1 MRSGVSD
8 ADPAGNANPGA
19 DSNSTPSATGARAAP
34 DAAAEVF
41 SGAADIECDA
51 LVLGAGPGGYSA
63 AFRAADLGLNVV
75 LVERYATLGG
85 VCLNVGRSEE
95 HTSELPS
102 LMRISYAVFCLKK
115 KKKTTQ

>member
-63 AFRAADLGLNVV
+63 AFRAADLGTNVV
-75 LVERYATLGG
+75 FVERYAKLGG
-85 VCLNVGRSEE
+85 VCLNVGCI
-95 HTSELPS
+95 PS
-102 LMRISYAVFCLKK
+102 KAFLQRAAAPRGPVVIGSHKGK
-115 KKKTTQ
+115 REG